1 MPQHGLGVGVLGI
14 GGWVGGGGFDTHAII
29 LPRGRRGGQAK
40 IRRYDGVGRASGP
53 GHTRTW
59 DGQEPSTPFVLPFVS
74 CPPAVRRRQ
83 QTDCAQGLAPKR
95 VEQAADKLFYPPAKK
110 VHKPDSGRA
119 IVGEVGRDRPRRVH
133 MATPQVGTVVH
144 RLRRAVLRLD
154 DAGRTDGQLLAS
166 FVEQKDAA
174 AFEAL
179 LHRHAAMVFGVCRR
193 VVGNHHDAEDAFQ
206 ATFLVLARKSGSVR
220 PRDRL
225 ASWLHGVALR
235 TAMKARTLAAKRR
248 GREQQVIPMP
258 EPAGN
263 RHDPWTDLQP
273 VLDQELNGLPE
284 NYRLPI
290 LLCDLEGKTIKEATE
305 QLGWPQGTFA
315 SRLVRGRKLLARRLT
330 SRGITLSGGA
340 LALVVCR
347 HAASAAMPAS
357 LMSSTVKAAALA
369 AGQAALAGV
378 VPAKVALLTEGVLK
392 TMLWSKLKTL
402 TATFLVLSLP
412 LVGGGLWTTRSAIA
426 QQAAPPAQAK
436 PQPPAPP
443 AAKIDPVA
451 RLMELAAFYEQTG
464 HPKTAA
470 FYRQLAADAQKKA
483 GDGQRP
489 PLPVA
494 PKAEVERQYA
504 ITARLLEG

>member
-1 MPQHGLGVGVLGI
+1 
-14 GGWVGGGGFDTHAII
+14 
-29 LPRGRRGGQAK
+29 
-40 IRRYDGVGRASGP
+40 
-53 GHTRTW
+53 
-59 DGQEPSTPFVLPFVS
+59 
-74 CPPAVRRRQ
+74 
-83 QTDCAQGLAPKR
+83 
-95 VEQAADKLFYPPAKK
+95 
-110 VHKPDSGRA
+110 
-119 IVGEVGRDRPRRVH
+119 
-133 MATPQVGTVVH
+133 
-144 RLRRAVLRLD
+144 
-154 DAGRTDGQLLAS
+154 
-166 FVEQKDAA
+166 
-174 AFEAL
+174 
-179 LHRHAAMVFGVCRR
+179 
-193 VVGNHHDAEDAFQ
+193 
-206 ATFLVLARKSGSVR
+206 
-220 PRDRL
+220 
-225 ASWLHGVALR
+225 
-235 TAMKARTLAAKRR
+235 
-248 GREQQVIPMP
+248 MP

-504 ITARLLEG
+504 ITARLVEVGANEVVNVLAAPKLVLLDGQPGVLVIEDDPQKLQDNVSRDEKLKIGTFIDVRVKRLAGNKVRMVFSFQRNQLEKSLVPRTRVLGHTVQTIEELELHETAKIVFRDDGKGTALSWLQITVDEWVSPDDSPATAPPAAKKGSVVPPVPKK